1 MSKTDDILKRL
12 EEIVESIKIERPFYL
27 HHSNKELKGKLEHA
41 NHNLKRHL
49 RSKGLLNS
57 HWNSRRSRLYK
68 EGLILLNEDFV
79 FDNGTSYFSEEK
91 IEIKMLL
98 ETQETLESKVA
109 DMEQIVTSICKELI
123 ASLESFREDIENLYN
138 GIRDLNSSDDGEFRN
153 LLVDEI
159 KKDFKFTQERYN
171 YVINHIKAIRGDF

>member
-27 HHSNKELKGKLEHA
+27 HNSNKKLKGKLEHA
-41 NHNLKRHL
+41 NHNLERHL

-57 HWNSRRSRLYK
+57 HWNSRRGRLYK
-68 EGLILLNEDFV
+68 DGLILLNEDFV
-79 FDNGTSYFSEEK
+79 FDNGTSYFSEDKREV
-91 IEIKMLL
+91 KMLL
-98 ETQETLESKVA
+98 ETQETLESKVS

-123 ASLESFREDIENLYN
+123 SSLEPFREDIENLYN
-138 GIRDLNSSDDGEFRN
+138 GIRDLNSSDDGEFRD

-159 KKDFKFTQERYN
+159 KREFKFTQDRYN
-171 YVINHIKAIRGDF
+171 DVINLIEAIKG